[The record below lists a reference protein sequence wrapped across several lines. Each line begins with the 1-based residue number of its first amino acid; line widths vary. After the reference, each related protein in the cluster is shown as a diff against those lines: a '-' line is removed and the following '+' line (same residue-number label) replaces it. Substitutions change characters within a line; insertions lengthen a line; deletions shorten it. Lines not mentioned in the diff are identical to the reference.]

1 MTLIRF
7 RPFPQTLDPSRDLT
21 DIQTQ
26 MNRLFDTFLGQP
38 SPSGMMERVW
48 TPPVDLYETENEVVV
63 AVELPGLNEKD
74 IRLSIT
80 GDLLTIQG
88 ERQWSDEAREA
99 GHYRQE
105 RWFGKFERTLSLPIP
120 VETGQGQGDLPARRA
135 DRQASEDRGRQAQGD
150 QDRRGLTPRSRRGRW
165 DRA

>member
-1 MTLIRF
+1 MALIRF
-7 RPFPQTLDPSRDLT
+7 RSFPQILDPSRDLT

-26 MNRLFDTFLGQP
+26 MNRLFDNFLGQP

-48 TPPVDLYETENEVVV
+48 TPPVDMYETKNEVVV
-63 AVELPGLNEKD
+63 AMELPGLNERD

-80 GDLLTIQG
+80 DGLLTIQG

-105 RWFGKFERTLSLPIP
+105 RWFGKFERTLPLPIP
-120 VETGQGQGDLPARRA
+120 VETGQVKATYRDGVLTVKLPKTEGGKPKEIKIDAV
-135 DRQASEDRGRQAQGD
+135 
-150 QDRRGLTPRSRRGRW
+150 
-165 DRA
+165 

>member
-1 MTLIRF
+1 MALIRF
-7 RPFPQTLDPSRDLT
+7 RSFPQTLDPSRDLT

-26 MNRLFDTFLGQP
+26 MNRLFDNVLGQP
-38 SPSGMMERVW
+38 FPSGMMERAW
-48 TPPVDLYETENEVVV
+48 TPPVDMYETKNEIVV

-88 ERQWSDEAREA
+88 ERQWSAEAREA

-105 RWFGKFERTLSLPIP
+105 RWFGKFERALSLPIP
-120 VETGQGQGDLPARRA
+120 VEAGQVKATYRDGVLAVRLPKTEGVKPKEIKIDAV
-135 DRQASEDRGRQAQGD
+135 
-150 QDRRGLTPRSRRGRW
+150 
-165 DRA
+165 